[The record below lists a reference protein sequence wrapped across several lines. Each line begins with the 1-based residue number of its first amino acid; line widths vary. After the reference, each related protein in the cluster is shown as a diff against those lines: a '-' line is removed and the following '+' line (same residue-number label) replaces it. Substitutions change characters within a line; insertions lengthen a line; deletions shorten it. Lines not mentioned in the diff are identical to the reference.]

1 MHTYQHSGFLL
12 LDVARTL
19 RRTFHDRMAGRGL
32 NMAQARALLNIARNP
47 GIRQVDLAE
56 RLEVQPITLARLV
69 DRLEQHGLV
78 ERRPHPQDRRAY
90 QLYDTPKAEGYL
102 DDITAVLLGIRD
114 DAFVGLE
121 DEDMETLRV
130 ILDRIYFNLNRRQAR
145 NHIEPHTDDP

>member
-1 MHTYQHSGFLL
+1 METNVNQPHSGFLL
-12 LDVARTL
+12 LDVARVL

-69 DRLEQHGLV
+69 DRLEERGLV

-90 QLYDTPKAEGYL
+90 QLYETPEAAPYL
-102 DDITAVLLGIRD
+102 DDILAVLVSIRD
-114 DAFVGLE
+114 EGFVGLE
-121 DEDMETLRV
+121 EEDMERLQA
-130 ILDRIYFNLNRRQAR
+130 ILEKIYQNLSRRGR
-145 NHIEPHTDDP
+145 S